1 MSSPDTLIPII
12 TGFLTILAA
21 IVAAVYWVTHKV
33 TGLEKDVKRFQ
44 EDLDKVSNSVT
55 DVSKRVTWI
64 EKRAVWIERSA
75 MIKSFKK
82 GEDVIKEIEK
92 EEDNEE

>member
-21 IVAAVYWVTHKV
+21 IGGAVYWITRKV
-33 TGLEKDVKRFQ
+33 TGLEKDVSRFQ
-44 EDLDKVSNSVT
+44 GTIEDVGKRVDTLGE
-55 DVSKRVTWI
+55 RVTWI
-64 EKRAVWIERSA
+64 ERRA
-75 MIKSFKK
+75 MIKSFMK

-92 EEDNEE
+92 EKDDE